1 MNCVLSRIFLD
12 VQIGPAFTEELNQA
26 PKMIGSSR
34 SAMVAAEQEK
44 WIQVGC
50 FYRGIQIIDPALNER
65 KSVISL
71 TFSALM

>member
-1 MNCVLSRIFLD
+1 
-12 VQIGPAFTEELNQA
+12 
-26 PKMIGSSR
+26 
-34 SAMVAAEQEK
+34 MVAAEQEK